1 MFIKQSLLEMDT
13 EKKKKKERESFKHLN
28 ASVRLL
34 GINDRA
40 ANRF

>member
-1 MFIKQSLLEMDT
+1 MNTL
-13 EKKKKKERESFKHLN
+13 KKKKKVNFKHLN
-28 ASVRLL
+28 ASVLLL